1 VSATITQAT
10 DAMLLKAACGHPLRM
25 EILASYIEYHG
36 PIYAGVLS
44 PNELAQQLKQ
54 PLGNVAYHVRILHH
68 AGILH
73 LTRTAQRRGA
83 LEHYYRLDRDR
94 LAQLRTVLKEH
105 VALIERLAA
114 I

>member
-1 VSATITQAT
+1 MSATITQTT

-25 EILASYIEYHG
+25 QIMASFIADG
-36 PIYAGVLS
+36 ASRSMS
-44 PNELAQQLKQ
+44 PNTLARRLKQ
-54 PLGNVAYHVRILHH
+54 PLGNTAYHVRILHD
-68 AGILH
+68 AKILK

-83 LEHYYRLDRDR
+83 LEHYYRLDRAR
-94 LAQLRTVLKEH
+94 LAQLRTVLKDH

>member
-1 VSATITQAT
+1 MSVTINTASR
-10 DAMLLKAACGHPLRM
+10 AMLLKAACGHPLRM
-25 EILASYIEYHG
+25 EILASYMD
-36 PIYAGVLS
+36 AGILS
-44 PNELAQQLKQ
+44 PNELAQQLEQ
-54 PLGNVAYHVRILHH
+54 PLGNVSYHVRILHN

-73 LTRTAQRRGA
+73 LTSTAQRRGA

>member
-1 VSATITQAT
+1 MSATIAQAT

-25 EILASYIEYHG
+25 QIMAAYMD
-36 PIYAGVLS
+36 AGTLS
-44 PNELAQQLKQ
+44 PNELARRLKQ
-54 PLGNVAYHVRILHH
+54 PLGNTAYHVRILHH

-73 LTRTAQRRGA
+73 LQRTKQRRGA

-94 LAQLRTVLKEH
+94 LAQLRTVLKDH
-105 VALIERLAA
+105 VALIERLAN

>member
-1 VSATITQAT
+1 MSVTINTASR
-10 DAMLLKAACGHPLRM
+10 AMLLKAACGHPLRM
-25 EILASYIEYHG
+25 EILASYIGETRIVFS
-36 PIYAGVLS
+36 PI
-44 PNELAQQLKQ
+44 ELATKLEQ
-54 PLGNVAYHVRILHH
+54 PLGNTAYHVRVLHD
-68 AGILH
+68 AGVLK
-73 LTRTAQRRGA
+73 LTRTKQRRGA

>member
-1 VSATITQAT
+1 MSATINAT
-10 DAMLLKAACGHPLRM
+10 TNAMLLKAACGHPLRM
-25 EILASYIEYHG
+25 EILAAYMD
-36 PIYAGVLS
+36 ANVLS
-44 PNELAQQLKQ
+44 PNDLARQLKQ